1 LCTVPVCIVDGP
13 GRQGQR
19 TGESTSV
26 RFPITDEGKKA
37 LTPPSIVLVSP
48 CTHHF
53 FCHLAR
59 LWIDWPA
66 NEENIS
72 GQVRE
77 RFATLFCPKVSP
89 RSSRWWWSYLFIHFW
104 NDCRQQRS
112 AAALYLPVR
121 VLLYTNIN
129 NKPIDPNI
137 RTVDRQD
144 RAIIVPPSSASRS
157 NLVVRSFLS
166 LPAGA
171 THFRR
176 TDLPLCLVLFASFHV
191 ETKNTVVEP
200 PLDDRTRFP
209 SIG

>member
-121 VLLYTNIN
+121 ALLYTNIN

-157 NLVVRSFLS
+157 NLVVRSSLFQQVPPIFDGQTSPYVSYYLPASTWKQKTQLLNHHWTTGPVS
-166 LPAGA
+166 LP
-171 THFRR
+171 
-176 TDLPLCLVLFASFHV
+176 
-191 ETKNTVVEP
+191 
-200 PLDDRTRFP
+200 
-209 SIG
+209 